1 MRAGLR
7 RRAYPHMLLT
17 GSLND
22 PRTGYWEPAKFVA
35 KMRANKLGD
44 RLLLL
49 KVGRAPRCTLV
60 PHERCFSLHTCHK
73 PGQCYRTGPS
83 ECN

>member
-1 MRAGLR
+1 
-7 RRAYPHMLLT
+7 MLLT

-49 KVGRAPRCTLV
+49 KVRR
-60 PHERCFSLHTCHK
+60 
-73 PGQCYRTGPS
+73 
-83 ECN
+83 